1 MCGRDC
7 SLVLLATIALSGC
20 SSMFERQSDSF
31 KSLSGQVTDI
41 QARMDGME
49 DRVYNALVNQ
59 EAIDLFQQT
68 VRADLE
74 DLTIE
79 IDKLPAA
86 VSSSCRQSSTP
97 SVPACKPTPE
107 SQPTVVSTDGKI
119 LVGELENVWVDPP
132 GIQAVARVDTGAQS
146 SSMHAESLV
155 EFERDGDDWVRF
167 NIEGDQKGSL
177 IERRVERYVRVY
189 QQADKEGSRR
199 PVIRMRVSLGN
210 VQDTFEFTL
219 ADRSHLDYQL
229 ILGRNFLTDV
239 ALVDVA
245 QQFVQPAREE
255 EEGQ

>member
-1 MCGRDC
+1 MGGRDC
-7 SLVLLATIALSGC
+7 SLLLLFALVSSGC
-20 SSMFERQSDSF
+20 STMFERQSQSF
-31 KSLSGQVTDI
+31 ESLSGQVTDI
-41 QARMDGME
+41 QSRLDGME
-49 DRVYNALVNQ
+49 NRVYNALVNQ

-74 DLTIE
+74 VLTNE
-79 IDKLPAA
+79 IDQLPAA
-86 VSSSCRQSSTP
+86 VSSSCRKSSEP
-97 SVPACKPTPE
+97 SVQACQPGSTK
-107 SQPTVVSTDGKI
+107 QPTVVSTDGKI

-132 GIQAVARVDTGAQS
+132 GIHAIARVDTGAQS

-167 NIEGDQKGSL
+167 NIEGDKKGSL

-189 QQADKEGSRR
+189 QQADKVGQRR
-199 PVIRMRVSLGN
+199 PVIRMRINLGN

-245 QQFVQPAREE
+245 QQFIQPAREE